1 MITGNEED
9 LNEEDAI
16 ENEESDNNN
25 ESEETSPET
34 NIETISEDEA
44 QRSTGA
50 VDENDTKSQRS
61 VSDANIESQ
70 RRDPTSIGDGI
81 EKVEDGNTRNGGR
94 QYKLLSRDRGRYY
107 EHRLSHI
114 MDGSEGTKSY
124 DIHILQASVD
134 KSLKVKMF
142 FSSYIRR

>member
-9 LNEEDAI
+9 LNAEDAI

-50 VDENDTKSQRS
+50 VDDSQDS
-61 VSDANIESQ
+61 
-70 RRDPTSIGDGI
+70 
-81 EKVEDGNTRNGGR
+81 
-94 QYKLLSRDRGRYY
+94 
-107 EHRLSHI
+107 
-114 MDGSEGTKSY
+114 
-124 DIHILQASVD
+124 
-134 KSLKVKMF
+134 
-142 FSSYIRR
+142 